1 MNLDKLN
8 DKQRKAAMHID
19 GPLLI
24 LAGAGSGKTSTM
36 THRIA
41 YMIEQGISPYNILAV
56 TFTNKAAGEMRE
68 RVESLVGD
76 CSNMWIMTFHAM
88 CLRVLRVHCDVLGYD
103 RNFVIY
109 DGTDQK
115 TIVKNILKELNIN
128 DKQLG
133 VPYLL
138 SIISKNKEKEIS
150 PEDFKR
156 QVGDDFKGKK
166 IHQVYKIYE
175 ERLKKNNAMDFDDL
189 LLNTVRVLQADAMV
203 LEKYRNRFKYI
214 MVDEYQDTNHIQYK
228 LIKMLAKGYENL
240 CVVGDDDQCIYQWR
254 GADIRNILDFEK
266 DFPNALVI
274 KLEQNYRSYGNI
286 LKAAHSVIQKNND
299 RKGKKLWT
307 TKEDG
312 DKIKYYRADNEKDEA
327 RYVAQEIDLLKG
339 KNRKYRDFAILYRT
353 NAQSRNFEEG
363 LTRRGIPYRV
373 LSGLRYYDRKEI
385 KDMLS
390 YMRLVIN
397 PSDDL
402 SFKRIINEP
411 KRGMG
416 EKTVEKIEALAMV
429 NQQSMLEAISDEM
442 VLASLPSKA
451 YQSVK
456 KMVEVINLCR
466 QEKEN
471 LRVSDIYDNL
481 MVKTGYL
488 KALEDAN
495 TVEAEGR
502 IENLLEFK
510 SVIFD
515 YEHETQEPTIEE
527 FMEKIAL
534 MADVD
539 NHNEDEDAVV
549 LMTMHSAKG
558 LEFPVVFL
566 PGLEDG
572 LFPGNRAFDNPEG
585 MEEER
590 RLCYVGMTRAKETL
604 ILTSA
609 AMRTLYGK
617 TDFTRE
623 SEFLR
628 EIDKGLIDG
637 DAIYERR
644 AKNIGGGGSS
654 LGVSTGTIDGYSNKT
669 SYKPFDPLKY
679 SKQQSKSITKSN
691 EDYLNGDRVL
701 HSKFGEGTVINQ
713 NDKVIIISFDT
724 AGEKKLAKGIAPIKK
739 I

>member
-228 LIKMLAKGYENL
+228 LIKMLAKGHENL

>member
-228 LIKMLAKGYENL
+228 LIKMLAKGHENL

-471 LRVSDIYDNL
+471 LRVSDLYDNL